1 MRSMS
6 TITIHRPEE
15 LSLPLRRSWHR
26 AMDESPDYA
35 NPFLAPEFAAG
46 IGRHRGGARVAVLH
60 EGEEAVGFLPYE
72 RNALGVGRAIGLG
85 LSDAQA
91 LVHRPGVTWDTR
103 ELLRACGLSVFEFDH
118 LVEEQ
123 KPFGAY
129 VTGTFASP
137 AIDLKDGDDAGYAEW
152 LRGAYPGLAK
162 TTLKKE
168 RRLARDLGEMR
179 FVFDERDP
187 AALRTLM
194 RWKSAQ
200 YRRTGRMD
208 RFARPWIVELVEQL
222 FQVREEHFT
231 GVLSVVYAGDRPV
244 AAHFGPRSRTVFAP
258 WFTAYD
264 PDLQY
269 YSPGLIMHLRMAEAA
284 GRDGV
289 RLMDLGRGDKEWK
302 DWLKTRELR
311 VGEGF
316 AVRPHPVATAHRLWR
331 RPVRGLRN
339 TVLAHPRL
347 REPADRLLKTVGTL
361 RTTGRMGSGTGTGT
375 GTGSGPAPRRNA
387 GGQRGAN
394 AQGNSTPQRNA
405 SAQGN
410 AAPRRER

>member
-1 MRSMS
+1 MDF
-6 TITIHRPEE
+6 TIHRLDG
-15 LSLPLRRSWHR
+15 LSASLRAAWHR
-26 AMDESPDYA
+26 AMDESPRFA
-35 NPFLAPEFAAG
+35 NPFLAPEFAMGVA
-46 IGRHRGGARVAVLH
+46 RHRGGTYVAVLR
-60 EGEEAVGFLPYE
+60 EKGEAVGFLPFE
-72 RNALGVGRAIGLG
+72 RNAFGVGRAIGLG
-85 LSDAQA
+85 LSDCQA
-91 LVHRPGVTWDTR
+91 LVHRPGTTWNTDD
-103 ELLRACGLSVFEFDH
+103 LLRACRLSVFEFDH

-137 AIDLKDGDDAGYAEW
+137 VLDLKVGEAESYAEW

-168 RRLARDLGEMR
+168 RRLSRDVGEMR
-179 FVFDERDP
+179 FVHDERDP
-187 AALRTLM
+187 EILRTLM

-208 RFARPWIVELVEQL
+208 RFARPWIVDLAHDL
-222 FQVREEHFT
+222 FQVREDHFT
-231 GVLSVVYAGDRPV
+231 GMLSVVYAGDRPV
-244 AAHFGPRSRTVFAP
+244 AAHFGPTSRTVSAA

-264 PDLQY
+264 PELGY

-284 GRDGV
+284 GRNGV
-289 RLMDLGRGDKEWK
+289 RIMDMGRGEKEYK

-316 AVRPHPVATAHRLWR
+316 ATRPHPVAAAHRLWR

-347 REPADRLLKTVGTL
+347 KEPADRLLKTVGTM
-361 RTTGRMGSGTGTGT
+361 RTSRRDAGR
-375 GTGSGPAPRRNA
+375 
-387 GGQRGAN
+387 
-394 AQGNSTPQRNA
+394 
-405 SAQGN
+405 
-410 AAPRRER
+410 

>member
-6 TITIHRPEE
+6 NSTSSEISIHRPEE
-15 LSLPLRRSWHR
+15 LSADLLAAWHR
-26 AMDESPDYA
+26 VMDESPDFG

-46 IGRHRGGARVAVLH
+46 VGGHRGGARVAVLH
-60 EGEEAVGFLPYE
+60 EGREPVGFFPYE
-72 RNALGVGRAIGLG
+72 RNAFGVGTAIGLG
-85 LSDAQA
+85 LSDCQA
-91 LVHRPGVTWDTR
+91 LVHRSGVTWDTG

-118 LVEEQ
+118 LVDEQ
-123 KPFGAY
+123 KPFGRF

-137 AIDLKDGDDAGYAEW
+137 VVDLRGNDGTYPEW
-152 LRGAYPGLAK
+152 LRSTYPGLAK
-162 TTLKKE
+162 TVLKKE
-168 RRLARDLGEMR
+168 RRLARDHGELR

-187 AALRTLM
+187 RMLRRLM
-194 RWKSAQ
+194 HWKSAQ

-208 RFARPWIVELVEQL
+208 RFARPWIVELTDHL
-222 FQVREEHFT
+222 FQVREPHFT

-244 AAHFGPRSRTVFAP
+244 AAHFGPTSRTVFAA

-264 PDLQY
+264 PELRY

-289 RLMDLGRGDKEWK
+289 RVMDLGRGDKEYK

-316 AVRPHPVATAHRLWR
+316 AVRPHPVAAAHRLWR

-347 REPADRLLKTVGTL
+347 REPADRLLKTVGGL
-361 RTTGRMGSGTGTGT
+361 RS
-375 GTGSGPAPRRNA
+375 PATAPVRAERR
-387 GGQRGAN
+387 
-394 AQGNSTPQRNA
+394 
-405 SAQGN
+405 
-410 AAPRRER
+410 

>member
-6 TITIHRPEE
+6 NADITIHRPDE
-15 LSLPLRRSWHR
+15 LSSSLRRAWHQ
-26 AMDESPDYA
+26 AMDESPEYA
-35 NPFLAPEFAAG
+35 NPFLAPEFAIG
-46 IGRHRGGARVAVLH
+46 IGRYRGGARVAVLR
-60 EGEEAVGFLPYE
+60 EKGEPVGFLPYE
-72 RNALGVGRAIGLG
+72 RNAFGVGRAIGLG
-85 LSDAQA
+85 LSDCQA
-91 LVHRPGVTWDTR
+91 LVHRPGVGWDSQ

-123 KPFGAY
+123 KPFGRH

-137 AIDLKDGDDAGYAEW
+137 VIDLEGGAAGSYAEW

-168 RRLARDLGEMR
+168 RRVGRDVGEVR

-187 AALRTLM
+187 LMLRRLM
-194 RWKSAQ
+194 EWKSAQ

-208 RFARPWIVELVEQL
+208 RFGKPWIVGLVDHL
-222 FQVREEHFT
+222 FQVRDEHFT
-231 GVLSVVYAGDRPV
+231 GVLSVLYAGDRPV
-244 AAHFGPRSRTVFAP
+244 AAHFGPRSSTVFAC

-264 PDLQY
+264 PEFRY

-284 GRDGV
+284 GRHGV
-289 RLMDLGRGDKEWK
+289 RLMDFGRGDKEYK

-316 AVRPHPVATAHRLWR
+316 ATRPHPVAAAHRMWR

-339 TVLAHPRL
+339 TVLAHPTL
-347 REPADRLLKTVGTL
+347 REPADQLLKTVGTL
-361 RTTGRMGSGTGTGT
+361 RTRVKADSNRAE
-375 GTGSGPAPRRNA
+375 PHAR
-387 GGQRGAN
+387 
-394 AQGNSTPQRNA
+394 
-405 SAQGN
+405 
-410 AAPRRER
+410 

>member
-1 MRSMS
+1 VD
-6 TITIHRPEE
+6 ITIHRPDELGEE
-15 LSLPLRRSWHR
+15 LRRAWHR
-26 AMDESPDYA
+26 AMDESPEYA

-46 IGRHRGGARVAVLH
+46 VGAHRGGAHVAVLH
-60 EGEEAVGFLPYE
+60 EYGQPVGFLPYE
-72 RNALGVGRAIGLG
+72 RGLFGIGRAVGLG
-85 LSDAQA
+85 LSDCQA
-91 LVHRPGVTWDTR
+91 LVHRPGVTWDTH
-103 ELLRACGLSVFEFDH
+103 ELLRACGLVSFEFDH

-123 KPFGAY
+123 KPFGRY
-129 VTGTFASP
+129 VTGLFASP
-137 AIDLKDGDDAGYAEW
+137 VVDLKPGDSGYPEW

-168 RRLARDLGEMR
+168 RRLGRDAGEVR

-187 AALRTLM
+187 RMLRQLM

-208 RFARPWIVELVEQL
+208 RFSRPWIVGLVDHL

-231 GVLSVVYAGDRPV
+231 GVLSVLYAGDRPV
-244 AAHFGPRSRTVFAP
+244 AAHFGPRSRTVLAA

-264 PDLQY
+264 PEFHR
-269 YSPGLIMHLRMAEAA
+269 YSPGLMMHLRMAEEA
-284 GRDGV
+284 GRLGV
-289 RLMDLGRGDKEWK
+289 GVMDLGRGDKEYK

-316 AVRPHPVATAHRLWR
+316 ATRPHPVAAAHRVWR

-347 REPADRLLKTVGTL
+347 REPADRFLRTVGSL
-361 RTTGRMGSGTGTGT
+361 RTSRRSGAGKA
-375 GTGSGPAPRRNA
+375 GP
-387 GGQRGAN
+387 GA
-394 AQGNSTPQRNA
+394 A
-405 SAQGN
+405 
-410 AAPRRER
+410 

>member
-1 MRSMS
+1 MDIS
-6 TITIHRPEE
+6 IHRPES
-15 LSLPLRRSWHR
+15 LSGSLREAWHR
-26 AMDESPDYA
+26 AADESPGYA
-35 NPFLAPEFAAG
+35 NPFLSPEFAAG
-46 IGRHRGGARVAVLH
+46 IGGFRGGARVAVLS
-60 EGEEAVGFLPYE
+60 EGTEAVGFFPYE
-72 RNALGVGRAIGLG
+72 RTSLGVGRAVGLG
-85 LSDAQA
+85 LSDCQA
-91 LVHRPGVTWDTR
+91 LVHRPGVTWDAQ

-123 KPFGAY
+123 KPFDRY

-137 AIDLKDGDDAGYAEW
+137 VVDLKTGEGGYAQW

-168 RRLARDLGEMR
+168 RRLGRDLGEVR

-187 AALRTLM
+187 AMLRTLM
-194 RWKSAQ
+194 QWKSAQ
-200 YRRTGRMD
+200 YRRTSRMD
-208 RFARPWIVELVEQL
+208 RFARPWIVNVVEHL
-222 FQVREEHFT
+222 FRVREEHFT

-244 AAHFGPRSRTVFAP
+244 AAHFGPRSRTVFAA

-264 PDLQY
+264 PELSY

-284 GRDGV
+284 GREGV
-289 RLMDLGRGDKEWK
+289 RVMDLGRGEKEYK

-316 AVRPHPVATAHRLWR
+316 VSRSHPVATAHRLWR

-347 REPADRLLKTVGTL
+347 REPADRLLKTVGAL
-361 RTTGRMGSGTGTGT
+361 RTSG
-375 GTGSGPAPRRNA
+375 GTGSG
-387 GGQRGAN
+387 
-394 AQGNSTPQRNA
+394 
-405 SAQGN
+405 
-410 AAPRRER
+410 RERSGRADPARTGSDRAGPRAR

>member
-1 MRSMS
+1 MD
-6 TITIHRPEE
+6 ITIHRLDG
-15 LSLPLRRSWHR
+15 LSDSLRTAWHR
-26 AMDESPDYA
+26 AMDESPEYA
-35 NPFLAPEFAAG
+35 NPFLAPEFAEGVARYR
-46 IGRHRGGARVAVLH
+46 GRAQVAVLR
-60 EGEEAVGFLPYE
+60 ENGRPVGFFPYE
-72 RNALGVGRAIGLG
+72 RTPFGVGRAIGLG
-85 LSDAQA
+85 LSDCQA
-91 LVHRPGVTWDTR
+91 LVHRPGVVWDT
-103 ELLRACGLSVFEFDH
+103 EDLLKACHLSVFEFDH

-123 KPFGAY
+123 KPFGGY

-137 AIDLKDGDDAGYAEW
+137 VLDLTTGGDSYPEW
-152 LRGAYPGLAK
+152 LRGAYPGLAR

-168 RRLARDLGEMR
+168 RRLGRNVGEMR
-179 FVFDERDP
+179 FVYDERDP
-187 AALRTLM
+187 RVLRTLM

-208 RFARPWIVELVEQL
+208 RFARPWIVGLVDHL

-244 AAHFGPRSRTVFAP
+244 AAHFGPASRTVLAG

-264 PDLQY
+264 PEFRY
-269 YSPGLIMHLRMAEAA
+269 YSPGLMMHLRMAEAA
-284 GRDGV
+284 GRHGV
-289 RLMDLGRGDKEWK
+289 RIMDLGRGEKEYK

-316 AVRPHPVATAHRLWR
+316 ATRPHPVAAVHRMWR

-361 RTTGRMGSGTGTGT
+361 RTSSRT
-375 GTGSGPAPRRNA
+375 PAA
-387 GGQRGAN
+387 D
-394 AQGNSTPQRNA
+394 
-405 SAQGN
+405 
-410 AAPRRER
+410 AAPRRR

>member
-6 TITIHRPEE
+6 SDTDITIHRPEE
-15 LSLPLRRSWHR
+15 LGASLRTAWHR
-26 AMDESPDYA
+26 AMDDSPDYA

-46 IGRHRGGARVAVLH
+46 IGRHRRGAARVAVLH
-60 EGEEAVGFLPYE
+60 QQGEAVGFLPYE
-72 RNALGVGRAIGLG
+72 RGSFGVGRAIGLG
-85 LSDAQA
+85 LSDCQG

-103 ELLRACGLSVFEFDH
+103 ALLKACRLSVFEFDH

-123 KPFGAY
+123 KPFAPY

-137 AIDLKDGDDAGYAEW
+137 VIDLKVGSDSYPEW

-187 AALRTLM
+187 DALRTLM

-208 RFARPWIVELVEQL
+208 RFARPWIVDLVDDL

-244 AAHFGPRSRTVFAP
+244 AAHFGPISRTVFAP

-264 PDLQY
+264 PELRY

-284 GRDGV
+284 GRRGA
-289 RLMDLGRGDKEWK
+289 RLMDMGRGDKEWK

-311 VGEGF
+311 VAEGF
-316 AVRPHPVATAHRLWR
+316 VTRPHPVATAHRLWR

-339 TVLAHPRL
+339 TVNAHPAL

-361 RTTGRMGSGTGTGT
+361 RTSRQYRDSDK
-375 GTGSGPAPRRNA
+375 SGPPA
-387 GGQRGAN
+387 G
-394 AQGNSTPQRNA
+394 
-405 SAQGN
+405 
-410 AAPRRER
+410 

>member
-1 MRSMS
+1 MD
-6 TITIHRPEE
+6 ITIHG
-15 LSLPLRRSWHR
+15 LDGLGASLRGAWHR
-26 AMDESPDYA
+26 TMDTSPQYA

-46 IGRHRGGARVAVLH
+46 VARHRGGAQVAVLRE
-60 EGEEAVGFLPYE
+60 EGEPVGFFPYE
-72 RNALGVGRAIGLG
+72 RNAFGVGRAIGLG
-85 LSDAQA
+85 LSDCQA
-91 LVHRPGVTWDTR
+91 LVHRPGVTWNAH

-123 KPFGAY
+123 QPFGGY

-137 AIDLKDGDDAGYAEW
+137 VLDLKAGEESYAEW

-168 RRLARDLGEMR
+168 RRLSRDVGELR
-179 FVFDERDP
+179 FVYDERDP
-187 AALRTLM
+187 KVLRTLM

-208 RFARPWIVELVEQL
+208 RFARPWIVDLVDDL

-244 AAHFGPRSRTVFAP
+244 AAHFGPSSSTVFAA

-264 PDLQY
+264 PELGY
-269 YSPGLIMHLRMAEAA
+269 YSPGLLMHLRMARSAA
-284 GRDGV
+284 RDGV
-289 RLMDLGRGDKEWK
+289 RLMDMGRGEKEYK

-316 AVRPHPVATAHRLWR
+316 ATRPHPVAAAHRLWR

-339 TVLAHPRL
+339 TVLAHPGL

-361 RTTGRMGSGTGTGT
+361 RTRK
-375 GTGSGPAPRRNA
+375 R
-387 GGQRGAN
+387 
-394 AQGNSTPQRNA
+394 
-405 SAQGN
+405 
-410 AAPRRER
+410 